1 MITWS
6 LNAIVTTFKKIE
18 AFDTHSFLS
27 TLCEDLLLDI
37 DSTTY
42 ADEDHFEETTT
53 VEDLKTI

>member
-1 MITWS
+1 M
-6 LNAIVTTFKKIE
+6 E

-37 DSTTY
+37 DNTTY
-42 ADEDHFEETTT
+42 VDEDHFEETTT